1 MEPGIAAGHPA
12 TAAAGAEIL
21 QAGGN
26 AADAAIAAT
35 LASCVAETV
44 MTGLLGGGHAVYWDS
59 ASATAANLDCF
70 CAVPSGERGELVVLQ
85 VPFGEELVHYAI
97 GPASFAVPGV
107 PAGLDALHS
116 RFGRLP
122 WRDLF
127 EPALRLAR
135 VGVAMSPAH
144 SSCLAMLAPVMTMDA
159 GARIY
164 APENTLLQ
172 PGDMLRQ
179 PGLEKVLA
187 LLAYEGA
194 ASLYTGSLSQAVLSL
209 MRQRGGVVTAA
220 DLATYEARW
229 SDPLEI
235 DYAGTRV
242 VTRGGL
248 AGLPELLPRL
258 PSLRGATETDR
269 VLALIPVLETSG
281 AETHTTNVCALDAE
295 GNACVFTTSLGLGSG
310 DFLPGL
316 DLHLNSMLGEVDL
329 LVGEL
334 APGERMSSMM
344 APTFAFD
351 PDGLALAIGSAGGTR
366 LRTALTLVLAGIL
379 DEGLPP
385 QDAVDRPR
393 FHAAGG
399 VVNAEAGV
407 DEAALESL
415 EAAGRTV
422 RRWPG
427 LHHYFGGVS
436 AIGRDGA
443 AADPRRSGAVLT
455 V

>member
-21 QAGGN
+21 TAGGN
-26 AADAAIAAT
+26 AADAAVAAT

-44 MTGLLGGGHAVYWDS
+44 MTGLLGGGFAIYWDA
-59 ASATAANLDCF
+59 ASARASNLDCF
-70 CAVPSGERGELVVLQ
+70 CAVPSGELGELVELQ

-107 PAGLDALHS
+107 PAGIGALHA

-122 WRDLF
+122 WRELF
-127 EPALRLAR
+127 EPALKLAR
-135 VGVAMSPAH
+135 AGVPMTPAH

-164 APENTLLQ
+164 APGNTLLQ
-172 PGDMLRQ
+172 PGDLLRQ
-179 PGLEKVLA
+179 PGLEKALV
-187 LLAYEGA
+187 LLADEGA
-194 ASLYTGSLSQAVLSL
+194 ASLYTGSLAQSVLSL
-209 MRQRGGVVTAA
+209 MRQRGGVVTAD
-220 DLATYEARW
+220 DLARYEARW
-229 SDPLEI
+229 SEPLEV
-235 DYAGTRV
+235 DYARSRV

-248 AGLPELLPRL
+248 AGLPKLLPRL
-258 PSLRGATETDR
+258 PSVRGLNQAER
-269 VLALIPVLETSG
+269 VLALLPFLETPV
-281 AETHTTNVCALDAE
+281 AETHTTNVSVLDSE

-316 DLHLNSMLGEVDL
+316 DVHLNSMLGEVDL
-329 LVGEL
+329 VVGEL
-334 APGERMSSMM
+334 VRGERMSSMM
-344 APTFAFD
+344 TPTLAFD
-351 PDGLALAIGSAGGTR
+351 ADGLALAIGAAGGTR
-366 LRTALTLVLAGIL
+366 LRTALTLVLAGVL
-379 DEGLPP
+379 DEGGAP
-385 QDAVDRPR
+385 QTAVDRPR
-393 FHAAGG
+393 FHPTGATI
-399 VVNAEAGV
+399 NAEAGV
-407 DEAALESL
+407 DEEALASL

-443 AADPRRSGAVLT
+443 AADPRRSGAAVT